1 METRPQS
8 EEIIPEMHPVHLSPD
23 MEKAADEFFR
33 LNPDAD
39 KSTPANE
46 ETSH

>member
-1 METRPQS
+1 MGIEQQPS
-8 EEIIPEMHPVHLSPD
+8 DGAPEMHPVHLSPD
-23 MEKAADEFFR
+23 MERAADEFFR

-39 KSTPANE
+39 KNTPAEE